1 MLPLIRQ
8 PSVGIR
14 RVLLTETLPEKREA
28 SWRVRATLS
37 PDVSS
42 ETQLGAVD
50 AGTREDQ
57 DDVSVWAGLSAVR
70 KAVVTVG
77 CAAALAVWW
86 GWASAHPL
94 SAPLF
99 ATATVAVAAQ
109 PAVPAAVLAVKSAW
123 AGMLAGCLHTL
134 AGADHLAALTPL
146 TIGRSKAKSALL
158 GSLWGLGHS
167 TGQLLLGL
175 LMVLLK
181 DRFNSLMPALTK
193 WGGTMVG
200 ITLLLIGALGIYETF
215 FEGEDDHK
223 EGEEFEKIKKN
234 AEGGKNF
241 ALATYATGIIYG
253 LQPDALFVVIP
264 ALALPTKAAAAAY
277 IIMFVIGTCGAMG
290 SYTALIGHTTE
301 AIKEKNPWITQNL
314 ALMASIFA
322 IVVGVLILLPTFGI
336 ELPFS
341 PF

>member
-1 MLPLIRQ
+1 VLPISATSAAAAHEPETDPL
-8 PSVGIR
+8 P
-14 RVLLTETLPEKREA
+14 TEEPLPIN
-28 SWRVRATLS
+28 
-37 PDVSS
+37 
-42 ETQLGAVD
+42 G
-50 AGTREDQ
+50 
-57 DDVSVWAGLSAVR
+57 WAALSAVQ
-70 KAVVTVG
+70 KVAVAG
-77 CAAALAVWW
+77 CSVAALTGWW
-86 GWASAHPL
+86 LWTAANSSMA
-94 SAPLF
+94 APLF
-99 ATATVAVAAQ
+99 AAATVAAQ
-109 PAVPAAVLAVKSAW
+109 PAVPAAVLAIKSAW

-146 TIGRSKAKSALL
+146 TIGRSRAKSALL

-200 ITLLLIGALGIYETF
+200 VTLLLIGALGIYERF
-215 FEGEDDHK
+215 FEDGHDDDDGD
-223 EGEEFEKIKKN
+223 ELETIKKN
-234 AEGGKNF
+234 AEGGKSF
-241 ALATYATGIIYG
+241 AMATYATGIIYG

-314 ALMASIFA
+314 ALMASLFA
-322 IVVGVLILLPTFGI
+322 IAVGVLVLLPTFGI
-336 ELPFS
+336 EIPFS